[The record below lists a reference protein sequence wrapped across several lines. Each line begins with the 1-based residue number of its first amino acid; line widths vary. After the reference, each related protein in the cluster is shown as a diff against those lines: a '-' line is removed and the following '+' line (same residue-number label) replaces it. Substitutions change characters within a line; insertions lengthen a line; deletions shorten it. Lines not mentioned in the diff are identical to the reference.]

1 MKWRV
6 GNYKMK
12 MFKSIVTSL
21 FLVSLYVPS
30 VSATEIIRYIY
41 KPVTIN
47 LIKGQ
52 ERSVSF
58 GDHVQVGITKGQQ
71 LKKLFRVQSAQ
82 GVVHFLPY
90 ARFTKQRIQIKR
102 LTDGQVILIDLV
114 ATEPKKNT
122 EELEDV
128 QIILKSEDVIE
139 DVSNFD
145 DDRDYTTVTP
155 VDLTRMAAQK
165 LYGPARLHKDIQ
177 GIMSESVDVQGA
189 INIFKGENKYKTTS
203 KAVLAYQGGGYHL
216 AAIHVKNETDNN
228 IELSYFDINL
238 PMSHAT
244 FQHHNLSANGTPG
257 DSTILYLVSQEPL
270 KKSLYPWTYY
280 QDLKLEAEKKVRVD
294 KAKEEA
300 AKKKRK
306 HGKR

>member
-1 MKWRV
+1 
-6 GNYKMK
+6 MK
-12 MFKSIVTSL
+12 MFKFIVPSL

-58 GDHVQVGITKGQQ
+58 GDHVKVGITKGQQ
-71 LKKLFRVQSAQ
+71 FKKLFRVQSAQ

-90 ARFTKQRIQIKR
+90 SGFTKQRIQVKR

-122 EELEDV
+122 KELEDV
-128 QIILKSEDVIE
+128 RIILKSEDVIE
-139 DVSNFD
+139 EVSD
-145 DDRDYTTVTP
+145 SYEDSDYPTVTP

-177 GIMSESVDVQGA
+177 GVMSEAVGVQGA
-189 INIFKGENKYKTTS
+189 IHIFKGENKYKTTS

-244 FQHHNLSANGTPG
+244 FQHHNLSANGRPG
-257 DSTILYLVSQEPL
+257 DTTILYLVSQEPL

-280 QDLKLEAEKKVRVD
+280 QDLKLEAEEKVRAD
-294 KAKEEA
+294 KEREGEA

>member
-1 MKWRV
+1 MKS
-6 GNYKMK
+6 
-12 MFKSIVTSL
+12 FKYLVLSL
-21 FLVSLYVPS
+21 FLVSLYAPS
-30 VSATEIIRYIY
+30 ASATELIHYIY

-58 GDHVQVGITKGQQ
+58 GDHVKVGISKGQQ

-90 ARFTKQRIQIKR
+90 SKFTKQRIQVKR

-114 ATEPKKNT
+114 STNPKKKT
-122 EELEDV
+122 EKLEDV
-128 QIILKSEDVIE
+128 RIILKSEDVVE
-139 DVSNFD
+139 EAGNSDNDKDFPM
-145 DDRDYTTVTP
+145 VTP

-165 LYGPARLHKDIQ
+165 LYGPSRLHKDIP
-177 GIMSESVDVQGA
+177 GIMSTAVGVDGA
-189 INIFKGENKYKTTS
+189 IHIFKGENKYKTTS

-216 AAIHVKNETDNN
+216 AAIHVKNETEKN
-228 IELSYFDINL
+228 IELSYLDINL

-280 QDLKLEAEKKVRVD
+280 QDLKLEAEEKVRAD
-294 KAKEEA
+294 KAREDEA

>member
-1 MKWRV
+1 MKS
-6 GNYKMK
+6 
-12 MFKSIVTSL
+12 FKFIVSTL
-21 FLVSLYVPS
+21 FLVSLYAPS
-30 VSATEIIRYIY
+30 ASATELIRYLY

-58 GDHVQVGITKGQQ
+58 GDHVKVGITKGQQ
-71 LKKLFRVQSAQ
+71 FKKLFRVQSAQ

-90 ARFTKQRIQIKR
+90 ARFTKQRIQVKR

-114 ATEPKKNT
+114 ATEPKKDT
-122 EELEDV
+122 KELEDV
-128 QIILKSEDVIE
+128 RIILKSEDVIE
-139 DVSNFD
+139 EVSDSSD
-145 DDRDYTTVTP
+145 DIDFPTVTP

-165 LYGPARLHKDIQ
+165 LYGPSRLHKDIR
-177 GIMSESVDVQGA
+177 GVMSEAIGVQGA
-189 INIFKGENKYKTTS
+189 IHIFKGENKYKTTS

-216 AAIHVKNETDNN
+216 AAIHVKNETDKK

-257 DSTILYLVSQEPL
+257 DSTILYLVSQELL

-280 QDLKLEAEKKVRVD
+280 QDLKLQVEEKVRTD
-294 KAKEEA
+294 KAKEDA

>member
-1 MKWRV
+1 MR
-6 GNYKMK
+6 
-12 MFKSIVTSL
+12 
-21 FLVSLYVPS
+21 
-30 VSATEIIRYIY
+30 
-41 KPVTIN
+41 
-47 LIKGQ
+47 
-52 ERSVSF
+52 
-58 GDHVQVGITKGQQ
+58 
-71 LKKLFRVQSAQ
+71 
-82 GVVHFLPY
+82 
-90 ARFTKQRIQIKR
+90 
-102 LTDGQVILIDLV
+102 
-114 ATEPKKNT
+114 
-122 EELEDV
+122 
-128 QIILKSEDVIE
+128 IILKSEDVIE
-139 DVSNFD
+139 EVSD
-145 DDRDYTTVTP
+145 SYEDSDYPTVTP

-177 GIMSESVDVQGA
+177 GVMSEAVGVQGA
-189 INIFKGENKYKTTS
+189 IHIFKGENKYKTTS

-244 FQHHNLSANGTPG
+244 FQHHNLSANGRPG

-280 QDLKLEAEKKVRVD
+280 QDLKLEAEEKVRAD
-294 KAKEEA
+294 KEREDEA

>member
-1 MKWRV
+1 MRTH
-6 GNYKMK
+6 
-12 MFKSIVTSL
+12 FKYIVSVL
-21 FLVSLYVPS
+21 FLVSLYAACA
-30 VSATEIIRYIY
+30 SATEIIHYDY

-47 LIKGQ
+47 LITGQ

-58 GDHVQVGITKGQQ
+58 GDHVKVGITKGQE

-90 ARFTKQRIQIKR
+90 DNFEKQRVQVKR

-114 ATEPKKNT
+114 ATNPKENT

-128 QIILKSEDVIE
+128 RIILKTEDIIE
-139 DVSNFD
+139 ETNDSSTDLYFPV
-145 DDRDYTTVTP
+145 VTP
-155 VDLTRMAAQK
+155 VDLTRSAAQK
-165 LYGPARLHKDIQ
+165 LYGPSRLHKDIP
-177 GIMSESVDVQGA
+177 GIMESTIGVQGA
-189 INIFKGENKYKTTS
+189 IHVFKGENKYKTTS
-203 KAVLAYQGGGYHL
+203 NAVLGYEGGGYHL
-216 AAIHVKNETDNN
+216 AAIHIKNESDKN

-244 FQHHNLSANGTPG
+244 FQHHNLSANGRPG

-280 QDLKLEAEKKVRVD
+280 QDLKIEAEEKLMADKERKEAEAMKKNKHD
-294 KAKEEA
+294 K
-300 AKKKRK
+300 R
-306 HGKR
+306 